1 MFTILRLAFKRE
13 CFMYLKSGLFVLVLT
28 FFMIGSSSARMS
40 LPFGYAYVASGS
52 MEPTF
57 PTYSLVF
64 YRKLSPTETIN
75 RGDIVLFASPH
86 GFNLRDRPEYSALA
100 CKAEQ
105 FLPFMRDQHY
115 AVKCGLW
122 VKRIV
127 GLPRNTVTVLDNC
140 KVKIDGN
147 DQDDTYFD
155 DSSQQCKELK
165 FVKIRSYKL
174 NEMEYFALGDNR
186 TNSADS
192 RTWGGLPRSEIFAK
206 VVYSFSLP
214 FNFSKH

>member
-1 MFTILRLAFKRE
+1 
-13 CFMYLKSGLFVLVLT
+13 MYLKSGLFVLVLT
-28 FFMIGSSSARMS
+28 FFMIGSSSARV
-40 LPFGYAYVASGS
+40 LPFGYAYIASGS
-52 MEPTF
+52 MEPTL

-64 YRKLSPTETIN
+64 YRKLSPTENIN
-75 RGDIVLFASPH
+75 RGDIVLFASPR
-86 GFNLRDRPEYSALA
+86 GFKLRDRPEYSALA

-115 AVKCGLW
+115 GVKCDQW

-127 GLPRNTVTVLDNC
+127 GLPGNTVTVLDNC
-140 KVKIDGN
+140 KVKINGN
-147 DQDDTYFD
+147 DQYDTYFN
-155 DSSQQCKELK
+155 DSSQQCNESD

-174 NEMEYFALGDNR
+174 NEGEYFALGDNR
-186 TNSADS
+186 TDSHDS
-192 RTWGGLPRSEIFAK
+192 RGWGKLPRDEIFAK